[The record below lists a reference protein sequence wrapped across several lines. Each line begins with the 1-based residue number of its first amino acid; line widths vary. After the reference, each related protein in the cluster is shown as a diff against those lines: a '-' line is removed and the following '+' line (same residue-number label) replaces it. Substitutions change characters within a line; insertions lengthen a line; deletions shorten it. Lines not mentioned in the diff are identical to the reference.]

1 MKNLIMRCN
10 AEKFTRFTTFARSN
24 NSLTCPSMSSLKQ
37 ALKDSKQAI
46 EVNDPEDA
54 LYYADRALELEEN
67 NYFAYI
73 FKGKSYQLLKKF
85 EEAVA
90 AFKKATSIEPENLLG
105 WKGFFQVVK
114 SGNDFDLFF
123 TVWEKFLE
131 IQILQNVGIAETL
144 RDTRNYLEYYDYK
157 RDLNLYEKYLRT
169 ISPGTQLGDLLGN
182 SLGSPEDN
190 LKALI
195 NVVKQKESDEIT
207 RTISKEKLKLS
218 RVITMEQKNN
228 LNKISWSIHKKYNL
242 SLLYEKFLDICN
254 SDELREKCKEEYL
267 SYKYKLLEV
276 SPGKSTLICEIKD
289 MLEGIVLIRMK
300 TSFCWSLYFDL
311 IDIGNVGEL
320 DRNEVLFYLKTFPKD
335 GLSMVLYA
343 YLMSDISPFD
353 PSEVQREI
361 KNDEPKKGE
370 RDEDNLENLKEA
382 SLLEDTRDGG
392 EADSGGQK
400 PRVNHLSMMLE
411 GFAKSSNSVLAN
423 RIICQYYIYLR
434 EYAIAS
440 EKCRDAVKLLA
451 TMQRNLGID
460 LVRSKE
466 DLLCSLAIVYTHY
479 EVPKNYP
486 RALQLYDR
494 ILESN
499 GSNTRAAVGKSLI
512 LVAKNDLYLADKLL
526 SKALNAHP
534 EHVQIIVEYN
544 WCQIKMG
551 HFVEGRNELFRAL
564 DMIKDMDQNSRN
576 SRANIYWKIAKSFL
590 IENLQSS
597 TVVDNAYSNLLQS
610 LKNSANYAP
619 SFTLLGILYKD
630 FYGDDA
636 RAHKCFYKA
645 FELDI
650 SEILAAKYLIK
661 DFASKNVW
669 DICEVLCTRIVR
681 SEHSHRLLISPINDD
696 PDKSWPY
703 RVLGCSALNRQDDAK
718 AVEWF
723 QAALRMTS
731 MDLPSWL
738 GLGEA
743 YFNCGRYEAC
753 LKVFNYALSLD
764 EDFWFIKYMIG
775 LVNCHMFEFE
785 SGMEYLHKA
794 LKSKPG
800 EECILT
806 ALYEANVEWAN
817 KLIEGA
823 FFGRTL
829 DTIESAIMYIA
840 EAVKTNPFSQNIW
853 KSLGE
858 VLKVYLTI
866 EDNKDKIPF
875 DVLYEIFDQVKRLDK
890 TADNRL
896 TVSDVPIC
904 DIRGLVGD
912 GALVEALWEAVIL
925 SQKLGILILPAKS
938 IKAQR
943 SIAYY
948 NLAVALFENYARFN
962 STSRRELA
970 IKYLHKALKL
980 ENRNIS
986 FWIALGNAYVSV
998 NPLVAQHCFIK
1009 ATSLQNNN
1017 PETWINLAAL
1027 YLRYGDVELAHQAF
1041 LRAQSIAPQKSE
1053 PWLGQALVA
1062 EAKVENAEASN
1073 LYTHAF
1079 VISNGKSQ
1087 LAQLLYGLAVVNKRI
1102 EISNSDPRDIDTA
1115 QEFSVANFAITNFLK
1130 FSPTDEAGLKV
1141 ALILSE
1147 RCQNYSV
1154 GVDIGV
1160 RLCSIL
1166 EARFEKT
1173 ESIVALTEFAKTKT
1187 QISRLYLGL
1196 EDYASALENAQT
1208 ALDIVDESSSYSR
1221 SDTARSDTAPIYLS
1235 SQVVIALSFFL
1246 CGQFSEAVEQL
1257 QSVLANYS
1265 EYPRV
1270 ITLAAQIL
1278 NAYGTAETKQAALD
1292 QLFAFIEERGPSLLI
1307 LLTLGALSLAENLLD
1322 YLPAIRDEFNGLSL
1336 AEIAADSR
1344 KLVPQMLSEISSRL
1358 NPACSPKIWQR
1369 NAVLFPLDYSI
1380 WKRINSRM
1388 ALTIASLPLTK
1399 VSAYEMSKA
1408 YIKVG
1413 DLRHIQRALVLYPCN
1428 EISSLL
1434 IKQILQHK

>member
-1 MKNLIMRCN
+1 MARLSLKNLALRCS
-10 AEKFTRFTTFARSN
+10 AEKFNRFTIFARSN
-24 NSLTCPSMSSLKQ
+24 NSLACPSMSSLKQ
-37 ALKDSKQAI
+37 ALKESKQAI
-46 EVNDPEDA
+46 EINDPEDA
-54 LYYADRALELEEN
+54 LYYADRALEFEEN

-73 FKGKSYQLLKKF
+73 FKGKSYQLLKKY

-114 SGNDFDLFF
+114 SGNDFGLFF
-123 TVWEKFLE
+123 SVWAKFLE

-242 SLLYEKFLDICN
+242 SLLYENFLSICN
-254 SDELREKCKEEYL
+254 SDELRAKYKEEYL
-267 SYKYKLLEV
+267 IYKYKLLEV
-276 SPGKSTLICEIKD
+276 TSDKSTMLAEIKD
-289 MLEGIVLIRMK
+289 MLEGIVLIRLK
-300 TSFCWSLYFDL
+300 SSFCWSLYFDL
-311 IDIGNVGEL
+311 IDIGNVSEL
-320 DRNEVLFYLKTFPKD
+320 DRNEIFFYLKTFPKD
-335 GLSMVLYA
+335 GLSMVMYA
-343 YLMSDISPFD
+343 YLMSDISPLD
-353 PSEVQREI
+353 PKEVQRET
-361 KNDEPKKGE
+361 KSDESKKKE
-370 RDEDNLENLKEA
+370 IDENKLENVDEA
-382 SLLEDTRDGG
+382 NLLEDTRDES
-392 EADSGGQK
+392 EANSDSQV
-400 PRVNHLSMMLE
+400 PRVNHLSLMLE
-411 GFAKSSNSVLAN
+411 GFAKSPNSVLAN
-423 RIICQYYIYLR
+423 RIISQYYIYLR

-451 TMQRNLGID
+451 TMQRNFGID
-460 LVRSKE
+460 LARSKE
-466 DLLCSLAIVYTHY
+466 DLLCLLAIVYTHY

-499 GSNTRAAVGKSLI
+499 ESNTSAAVGKSLI
-512 LVAKNDLYLADKLL
+512 LVAKNDLDLANKLL
-526 SKALNAHP
+526 SKALKAHP
-534 EHVQIIVEYN
+534 NNVQIIVEYN

-551 HFVEGRNELFRAL
+551 HFAEGRNELIRAL
-564 DMIKDMDQNSRN
+564 DVIKEMDQNSRN
-576 SRANIYWKIAKSFL
+576 SRADIYWKIAKSLL
-590 IENLQSS
+590 IENPQSS
-597 TVVDNAYSNLLQS
+597 AFIDDAYFNLLQS

-630 FYGDDA
+630 FYGDDI

-650 SEILAAKYLIK
+650 GEIVAAKYLVE

-669 DICEVLCTRIVR
+669 DICEVLCTRIVK
-681 SEHSHRLLISPINDD
+681 SEISHRQLISPINDD

-731 MDLPSWL
+731 MDLACWL

-764 EDFWFIKYMIG
+764 KESWFIKYMIG
-775 LVNCHMFEFE
+775 LVTCNMFEFE
-785 SGMEYLHKA
+785 SGMEYLHEA

-800 EECILT
+800 EECILS

-817 KLIEGA
+817 KLIEGG

-829 DTIESAIMYIA
+829 DTIESAIIYISKA
-840 EAVKTNPFSQNIW
+840 AQINPYSQNIW

-858 VLKVYLTI
+858 ALNVYLTI
-866 EDNKDKIPF
+866 EDNKDRIPF
-875 DVLYEIFDQVKRLDK
+875 DVLYEIFEEVKKLEEN
-890 TADNRL
+890 ADSERE
-896 TVSDVPIC
+896 VPDVPIG
-904 DIRGLVGD
+904 DIRGLVED
-912 GALVEALWEAVIL
+912 GAVQEALSEAIIFSGKLCIL
-925 SQKLGILILPAKS
+925 LLPTKS

-948 NLAVALFENYARFN
+948 NLALALLKNYARFN

-1017 PETWINLAAL
+1017 PDTWINLATL
-1027 YLRYGDVELAHQAF
+1027 YLRYGDIDLAHQAF

-1062 EAKVENAEASN
+1062 EAKVENSEASN

-1102 EISNSDPRDIDTA
+1102 QISNSDPRDVDTA

-1130 FSPTDEAGLKV
+1130 FSPTDEAGLKI
-1141 ALILSE
+1141 ALILNE

-1154 GVDIGV
+1154 GVDIGT

-1166 EARFEKT
+1166 EARFERT
-1173 ESIVALTEFAKTKT
+1173 ESLVALTEFAKTKT

-1196 EDYASALENAQT
+1196 ENYAAALENAQT
-1208 ALDIVDESSSYSR
+1208 ALDIVEESSSHSA
-1221 SDTARSDTAPIYLS
+1221 TENAPICLS
-1235 SQVVIALSFFL
+1235 SRVVIALSFFL

-1257 QSVLANYS
+1257 QSILANYS

-1278 NAYGTAETKQAALD
+1278 NAYGSDDTKQAALD
-1292 QLFAFIEERGPSLLI
+1292 QLFAFIEEHGPSLLI
-1307 LLTLGALSLAENLLD
+1307 LLTLGALSLADNLFD
-1322 YLPAIRDEFNGLSL
+1322 YLPAIRDEFNRLSL
-1336 AEIAADSR
+1336 ADVAADSR
-1344 KLVPQMLSEISSRL
+1344 KLVPQMLSEISERL
-1358 NPACSPKIWQR
+1358 NFASSQKIWQR
-1369 NAVLFPLDYSI
+1369 NAILFPLDYTI
-1380 WKRINSRM
+1380 WKRINSKM

-1399 VSAYEMSKA
+1399 VGVYEMSNS

-1413 DLRHIQRALVLYPCN
+1413 GLRRTQRALVLYPCN
-1428 EISSLL
+1428 QNGPLL
-1434 IKQILQHK
+1434 IKQILQH